1 MVRADVVAPRYRL
14 IFLILSAIDGSS
26 VFVPDAGIFRY
37 ILSCDDIYLFLV
49 VWDAIVMH
57 ILVVELHVVDVFI
70 FRVASYDELVLAVVI
85 HW

>member
-1 MVRADVVAPRYRL
+1 MVRADAVAPWDRL
-14 IFLILSAIDGSS
+14 ILLILPAIDG
-26 VFVPDAGIFRY
+26 FVPDAGIFRY

>member
-14 IFLILSAIDGSS
+14 ILLILPAIDGSS

-49 VWDAIVMH
+49 VRDAIVMH

-85 HW
+85 H